1 MPVYNAGR
9 FLEEAMDS
17 MLNQTFTDFEF
28 LIIDDCSTDNSVKI
42 VESYNDSRIRLVK
55 NEVNLGVAGTLNK
68 GIQLASCELI
78 ARMDADDFS
87 YPKRLQK
94 QYDYFLQNPDCVL
107 LYTFSRK
114 IAQDR
119 SWTKDRVFNTDHLY
133 YNLLFHCPIRHPS
146 VMYKR
151 SAVMEV
157 GMYDKTFV
165 EDFNLWFRISRK
177 YPLHHLP
184 EILFEYRVTDSS
196 TSRVFFKK
204 QSETAHFLQV
214 RNNVQF
220 YTGTDFYL
228 SDDEAEFL
236 RGLSKAEPLVRN
248 ESGRF
253 FVTCFKKLAQITASV
268 QKKRPPFVSAKSIE
282 NAAEE
287 KRKKLMHL
295 LVRHGRKKEAVSAAL
310 QLGYWKL
317 AVKTMGKT
325 ASLAKHK

>member
-1 MPVYNAGR
+1 MPVYNAER

-17 MLNQTFTDFEF
+17 ILGQTFTDFEF
-28 LIIDDCSTDNSVKI
+28 LIIDDCSTDKSIKI

-55 NEVNLGVAGTLNK
+55 NELNMGVAGTLNK
-68 GIQLASCELI
+68 GIQIAACELI
-78 ARMDADDFS
+78 ARMDADDYS
-87 YPKRLQK
+87 YPERLQK
-94 QYDYFLQNPDCVL
+94 QYDYFQQHPDCAL

-184 EILFEYRVTDSS
+184 EILFEYRVTDTS

-204 QSETAHFLQV
+204 QSEHAHFVQV

-220 YTGTDFYL
+220 YTGPDFQL
-228 SDDEAEFL
+228 SDNEAEFL
-236 RGLSKAEPLVRN
+236 RGLSKAETVVKK
-248 ESGRF
+248 ESSRF
-253 FVTCFKKLAQITASV
+253 FTDCFKKLTHITDCV
-268 QKKRPPFVSAKSIE
+268 QKQKPSFVSARSIE
-282 NAAEE
+282 SAAEE
-287 KRKKLMHL
+287 KREKLMQVM
-295 LVRHGRKKEAVSAAL
+295 VRYGRKKEALSVAL

-317 AVKTMGKT
+317 FAKLLARTTK
-325 ASLAKHK
+325 ASKQK